1 MMNEYL
7 YTIPS
12 GVIALGLLA
21 SMAVSKEIGYRAGLR
36 KGRVGEKQAKD
47 HIQAIQNSILGILA
61 LLLGFTFS
69 LSLQRFDSRS
79 EAVVEEANAIGNAW
93 IRADFL
99 RDPVRT
105 KALSQLREYADV
117 RVKAS
122 VLSLVHEGEREALLG
137 RARAIQDRL
146 LALGHEA
153 EASAPP
159 DTRWVPF
166 VDAMEELGQT
176 FRSRQA
182 GLSRHVP
189 ELVLLLLYM
198 TFLLSSAIVGY
209 AAGVVGHRP
218 SVVSYLMVAL
228 VVVLVFIIL
237 DLDRPRRGFIEVSQ
251 KSLVDVQATMA
262 GAAGAPAR

>member
-1 MMNEYL
+1 MNEHL

-12 GVIALGLLA
+12 GVIALALLVSMGLT
-21 SMAVSKEIGYRAGLR
+21 KEIGYRAGLR

-93 IRADFL
+93 LRADFL
-99 RDPVRT
+99 PDPMR
-105 KALSQLREYADV
+105 AAARSQLRDYAEV
-117 RVKAS
+117 RVKAGA
-122 VLSLVHEGEREALLG
+122 LSLVDDEARKALLT
-137 RARAIQDRL
+137 RATDLQKSL
-146 LALGHEA
+146 VESGHKAAAVYPGAFGIE
-153 EASAPP
+153 
-159 DTRWVPF
+159 PF
-166 VDAMEELGQT
+166 VDAMEELGRT
-176 FRSRQA
+176 YRSRQA

-189 ELVLLLLYM
+189 ELVLLLLYT

-237 DLDRPRRGFIEVSQ
+237 DLDRPRRGFIEVNQ
-251 KSLVDVQATMA
+251 KSLVEVQATMA
-262 GAAGAPAR
+262 GAAGSPAR

>member
-1 MMNEYL
+1 MNEHL

-12 GVIALGLLA
+12 GVIALALLVSMGLT
-21 SMAVSKEIGYRAGLR
+21 KEIGYRAGLR
-36 KGRVGEKQAKD
+36 KGRVGEKEAKD
-47 HIQAIQNSILGILA
+47 HIHAIQNSILGILA

-69 LSLQRFDSRS
+69 LALQRFDSRS

-93 IRADFL
+93 LRADFL

-105 KALSQLREYADV
+105 KALTQLREYADV
-117 RVKAS
+117 RVKAG
-122 VLSLVHEGEREALLG
+122 VLSLVDEDEREALLG

-146 LALGHEA
+146 VALGHEA

-159 DTRWVPF
+159 DPRSVAF
-166 VDAMEELGQT
+166 VDAMAELGQT

-182 GLSRHVP
+182 GLERHVP
-189 ELVLLLLYM
+189 EMVLLLLYA

-209 AAGVVGHRP
+209 SAGVVGHRP

-228 VVVLVFIIL
+228 VVILVFIIL

-251 KSLVDVQATMA
+251 KSLLEVRAAMGGA
-262 GAAGAPAR
+262 GGSSAP